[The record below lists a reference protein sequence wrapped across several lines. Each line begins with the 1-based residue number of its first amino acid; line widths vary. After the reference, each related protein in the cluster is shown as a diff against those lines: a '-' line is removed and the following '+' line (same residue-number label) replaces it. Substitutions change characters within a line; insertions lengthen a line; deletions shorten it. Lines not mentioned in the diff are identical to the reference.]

1 MSTPVPWAR
10 ERQVAEAAVKAAA
23 KLTKRVQSTVKEVSK
38 ADASPVTA
46 ADFAAQALLTQHIRR
61 AFPDDAI
68 VGEEDSSVLRSDGL
82 LGEKVYLLFREAS
95 SSSSSSSDDD
105 DDDDEGVCSLEDML
119 DLIDVGGKGMGGG
132 GRFWTMDPIDGTAAF
147 LRGEQFAVAVGLVEG
162 GKEVVGVIACPNL
175 KVCNGVIS
183 EAIVDQELGVVLSAV
198 KGQGTRLITLRH
210 QPPDPDPILLP
221 KLPAPRSLSD
231 LHIVDCPIGNPPGRE
246 AMRLL
251 AARVQAPFPGTDI
264 WSSHV
269 RYAALILG
277 GGNVLVRVPA
287 SGRDESCIWDHAGAQ
302 LLYSELGG
310 LATDLDGRPL
320 DFTAGRYL
328 CRNRGL
334 VVAHEG
340 VHGRVLA
347 ELRSHHV

>member
-95 SSSSSSSDDD
+95 SSDDD
-105 DDDDEGVCSLEDML
+105 DDDGVCSLEDML

-183 EAIVDQELGVVLSAV
+183 EAIVDQELGVVLSA
-198 KGQGTRLITLRH
+198 
-210 QPPDPDPILLP
+210 
-221 KLPAPRSLSD
+221 LPAPRSLSD